1 MGLSVESTTHYY
13 NSIKARDRVHI
24 IIDVIIVWVC
34 VEFLGLQASTIAC
47 TFKDQLLEITDHE
60 KGQHE

>member
-24 IIDVIIVWVC
+24 IIDVIIVWV
-34 VEFLGLQASTIAC
+34 VEFLGLQASTMAC
-47 TFKDQLLEITDHE
+47 TFKDQLLEIIDHE